1 MTSATAPRS
10 AAPAPAPEVGF
21 IGVGAL
27 SSALLQA
34 LARAWP
40 EGRFHLSPRSSA
52 TSSALAQQYG
62 ARRHASNQAVADATT
77 TLVIGVRPA
86 QLAELARELR
96 LTPEHQLLVLAAGTP
111 LARLQAL
118 FAPARV
124 TRVMTGLAVASG
136 QSAIALYPA
145 EPAAAALLAPACA
158 TLLSVDDE
166 AQLDG
171 VILAVC
177 ANAWWLD
184 QLAALSDWMVQAT
197 DMPAEQATALLCANL
212 ADVATLL
219 RQQPGSAPRDMAR
232 AIGTPGTFT
241 AFGLDRLEQLHAH
254 QAWTDTLTQ
263 VLARLRARAP

>member
-1 MTSATAPRS
+1 MTAP
-10 AAPAPAPEVGF
+10 ATEPATAPEVGF
-21 IGVGAL
+21 VGVGAL
-27 SSALLQA
+27 SAALLQA
-34 LARAWP
+34 LVRVWP
-40 EGRFHLSPRSSA
+40 QGLFHLSPRGSA

-62 ARRHASNQAVADATT
+62 ATRHASNQAVADAAA

-86 QLAELARELR
+86 QLRELARELR
-96 LTPEHQLLVLAAGTP
+96 LTPNHHLLVLAAGSP
-111 LARLQAL
+111 LAQLQAL

-145 EPAAAALLAPACA
+145 EPAAAALLSPACSA
-158 TLLSVDDE
+158 SLPLADE
-166 AQLDG
+166 TQLDG

-197 DMPAEQATALLCANL
+197 GMRAEQATALLSANM

-219 RQQPGSAPRDMAR
+219 RQQPGSTPRELAL

-241 AFGLDRLEQLHAH
+241 AFGLDRLEQLQAH
-254 QAWTDTLTQ
+254 PAWTDTLTQ
-263 VLARLRARAP
+263 VLARLRASAP